1 MDIKELGTQNEV
13 INVIHPQAGDVG
25 IKFTVCDPLSAEF
38 ANASARIDRSKSGS
52 DWSSFVINQALCAVV
67 GWSGVENGEGDDA
80 VPVEFAPE
88 AVKEL
93 LTNPKYYWM
102 CVAVDEHFGK
112 KKGYMQTIM
121 NRLKPS

>member
-13 INVIHPQAGDVG
+13 IDVIHPQAGDVG

-67 GWSGVENGEGDDA
+67 GWSGVTEDEKEI
-80 VPVEFAPE
+80 PFS
-88 AVKEL
+88 KEL
-93 LTNPKYYWM
+93 AKEYLTNPEYYWL

-121 NRLKPS
+121 NRLKPL